1 LNEQEEKYLCL
12 GLGLVGKFFS
22 KVSVSQGLSIHCLHS
37 SPRSYNTCLTSIL
50 MMEVAS
56 NADSFSDG
64 TRKFVTWFEALPGA
78 TFRSDLIAVEDL
90 RTQNAGRGIGQ

>member
-1 LNEQEEKYLCL
+1 
-12 GLGLVGKFFS
+12 
-22 KVSVSQGLSIHCLHS
+22 
-37 SPRSYNTCLTSIL
+37 

-64 TRKFVTWFEALPGA
+64 TRKFVAWFEALAGA